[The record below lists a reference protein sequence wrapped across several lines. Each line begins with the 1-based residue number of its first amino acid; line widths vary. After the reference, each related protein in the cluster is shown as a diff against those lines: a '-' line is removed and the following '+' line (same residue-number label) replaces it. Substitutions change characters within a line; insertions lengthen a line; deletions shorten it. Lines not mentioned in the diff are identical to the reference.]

1 MLGMILYE
9 TVDLVYNVSKLT
21 YNGVRGIYYWYYGL
35 EYPEQIEIEKR
46 DALIIEIRE
55 RIKHLEELQGVATQ
69 DESTETDETIPP
81 SKE

>member
-9 TVDLVYNVSKLT
+9 TVDLVYNVSKIT
-21 YNGVRGIYYWYYGL
+21 YNGVRGIYYWYYEL

-69 DESTETDETIPP
+69 DESTEADETIPP